1 MPGFFPIHV
10 APLMGNEI
18 HDRFGS
24 IVPLHPRVFRY
35 HTGPMVQIQLNPGGF
50 YGVSLTQMKA
60 ALEYEEKV

>member
-1 MPGFFPIHV
+1 
-10 APLMGNEI
+10 MGN
-18 HDRFGS
+18 S
-24 IVPLHPRVFRY
+24 MTVSVPLFPFTHKLRY